1 MDNEAAIIGELK
13 KLNLGTLGQMV
24 KFEVKDIG
32 CFVFRGKEVIAS
44 DEDRECTLIAT
55 LNTFKG
61 LLRGSLNPTTIYMNG
76 ELKVKGDLSIAMK
89 LGKYLGNVKRF

>member
-1 MDNEAAIIGELK
+1 MDNKAAVVVELE
-13 KLNLGTLGQMV
+13 KLDLGLVSQKV
-24 KFEVKDIG
+24 KFEVTDIG
-32 CFVFRGKEVIAS
+32 CFVFKGQEVIVS
-44 DEDRECTLIAT
+44 DENRECTLIAT